1 MQLLCSS
8 LPFGG
13 CSSIHSGTLTPGNP
27 TSNSCNLLYAVISDL
42 AMAPPRSAFPAEGT
56 RFGLH
61 DDSFELG
68 TELGGGSQGRVY
80 ACKRL
85 GTGNEYA
92 VKIVNTKAIGLRERT
107 MASLRREISVMRELH
122 HPRIVNLKEAFWEGN
137 LCYIVMDLARGGD
150 LHSKLEPAVGL
161 GSEQSSRHVSLQL
174 LGGIAY
180 MHLHKVIHRD
190 LKPENVLIV
199 RSFCGPEPLRSEMKC
214 SLMTSEPFRESGCG
228 HCLGVLMLLYGL
240 FNTYLF
246 IKFTPV
252 YTATSCGD
260 QTALLKK
267 FEVGDSIHVGVEI
280 HVLCSNPN
288 PCNVKILNDTPGHV
302 YVGKDRGTNV
312 GVLTLLEGSTLPSEG
327 QGTIK
332 VYMDS
337 RISKDSS
344 GTLAEQFL
352 GKGEIPIYLELKF
365 NVGVDISFGLQHFG
379 TTAPFDKKC
388 GMNIGGMFERSQNK
402 LGPMLC
408 RGSFDEL
415 GDLPH
420 LGEAVP
426 GEMSFSAAQMDPDRV
441 QMGER
446 LKNIGIL
453 GVGGFCYLLGFF
465 MTYTWFQE
473 LWAMCQSV
481 PALQRASSRTVS
493 RDGLTGSCMRA
504 RSGNLQE
511 PERPEQM
518 PWHRGLLGGLG
529 KDRQRPKRSQLD
541 ERSRLISLLSCGM
554 IKWTRG
560 MDGGQPTL
568 TRSESQASCTNVAA
582 ACEKGRQSLILNLQA
597 AHRHEVKIADF
608 GLSKCLRRVGEQE
621 AGMTACG
628 TLDYLAPEVVTGQY
642 DERIDFWSFG
652 VLLYIMLSGR
662 LPFEIEGVADIKRL
676 SGESLTFQG
685 AWRSVSEHARSFVQG
700 LLRVDPADRFDQ
712 KGCLSHP
719 WLAHEASTMEGSVTC
734 SDTDTSPLEIDSP
747 TEPGGY
753 RHKELFPEP
762 CNGVIDLA
770 PLDKACRPSSA
781 ASKMHKLR
789 GNIEARR
796 LPILKSQAAF

>member
-199 RSFCGPEPLRSEMKC
+199 RSFCGPEPLRSEM
-214 SLMTSEPFRESGCG
+214 
-228 HCLGVLMLLYGL
+228 
-240 FNTYLF
+240 
-246 IKFTPV
+246 
-252 YTATSCGD
+252 
-260 QTALLKK
+260 
-267 FEVGDSIHVGVEI
+267 
-280 HVLCSNPN
+280 
-288 PCNVKILNDTPGHV
+288 
-302 YVGKDRGTNV
+302 
-312 GVLTLLEGSTLPSEG
+312 
-327 QGTIK
+327 
-332 VYMDS
+332 
-337 RISKDSS
+337 
-344 GTLAEQFL
+344 
-352 GKGEIPIYLELKF
+352 
-365 NVGVDISFGLQHFG
+365 
-379 TTAPFDKKC
+379 
-388 GMNIGGMFERSQNK
+388 
-402 LGPMLC
+402 
-408 RGSFDEL
+408 
-415 GDLPH
+415 
-420 LGEAVP
+420 
-426 GEMSFSAAQMDPDRV
+426 
-441 QMGER
+441 
-446 LKNIGIL
+446 
-453 GVGGFCYLLGFF
+453 
-465 MTYTWFQE
+465 
-473 LWAMCQSV
+473 
-481 PALQRASSRTVS
+481 
-493 RDGLTGSCMRA
+493 
-504 RSGNLQE
+504 
-511 PERPEQM
+511 
-518 PWHRGLLGGLG
+518 
-529 KDRQRPKRSQLD
+529 
-541 ERSRLISLLSCGM
+541 
-554 IKWTRG
+554 
-560 MDGGQPTL
+560 
-568 TRSESQASCTNVAA
+568 
-582 ACEKGRQSLILNLQA
+582 
-597 AHRHEVKIADF
+597 HEVKIADF